1 MNNSKMINIIF
12 NTIMLSG
19 IESSKGDIMS
29 DDPIE
34 DKVYTKRININKD
47 YEFKNGVDIVEVVSI
62 SVTADNKWMTGVN
75 QRKIRI
81 NMKNRYGSW
90 VNIFIHEEPAEL
102 IEFIYDSI
110 KYIK

>member
-12 NTIMLSG
+12 NTIMLRG

-62 SVTADNKWMTGVN
+62 SVTADNKLMASVN
-75 QRKIRI
+75 QRKTRI

-90 VNIFIHEEPAEL
+90 VNIFIHEAPVEL

>member
-1 MNNSKMINIIF
+1 MNKSKMINIIF
-12 NTIMLSG
+12 NTIMLNG

-62 SVTADNKWMTGVN
+62 SVTADNKCMEGVN
-75 QRKIRI
+75 QHKARI
-81 NMKNRYGSW
+81 NMKNRFGSW
-90 VNIFIHEEPAEL
+90 VNIFMDEAPAEL